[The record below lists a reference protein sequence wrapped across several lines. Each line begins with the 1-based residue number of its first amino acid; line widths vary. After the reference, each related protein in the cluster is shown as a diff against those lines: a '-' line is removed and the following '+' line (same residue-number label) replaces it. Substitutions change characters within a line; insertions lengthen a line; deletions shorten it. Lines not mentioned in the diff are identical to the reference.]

1 MIAISSSSVEHW
13 EKLLENSKSRRDLE
27 AHTGNSEAHT
37 GNSEAHIQKS
47 IEKWEK
53 HKKMVLSRFENMN
66 LIAGLVLTTSAA
78 FISTT
83 PTQPPIP
90 GAIHRTF
97 ICEVVSFAAALISLM
112 TGVSVL
118 IIYDACYAHEA
129 ILESFTKSR
138 SRLVWCLILMAV
150 PSLALV
156 VSTLALTIA
165 MCNASFSY
173 EKSFGTVLIGV
184 TCGIFFLLILLAIYV
199 FEAPLRLAARGD
211 DPLSNAS
218 PASLERGPSY

>member
-1 MIAISSSSVEHW
+1 MC
-13 EKLLENSKSRRDLE
+13 L
-27 AHTGNSEAHT
+27 G
-37 GNSEAHIQKS
+37 
-47 IEKWEK
+47 
-53 HKKMVLSRFENMN
+53 
-66 LIAGLVLTTSAA
+66 
-78 FISTT
+78 
-83 PTQPPIP
+83 
-90 GAIHRTF
+90 TF

-211 DPLSNAS
+211 GNVPYSHSRRSSEIPLDPLSNAS